1 MASTRAQVVT
11 RRTYNRP
18 LNTEGTIFETW
29 EQTIGRVIAH
39 QKWLWE
45 RAKGET
51 RLNSDEW
58 NELVELQEL
67 LVSRKLRWQ

>member
-1 MASTRAQVVT
+1 MGEVSIRAQVIT

-18 LNTEGTIFETW
+18 LNIEGTKFETW

-51 RLNSDEW
+51 QLTEVEW
-58 NELVELQEL
+58 NELVELQHL
-67 LVSRKLRWQ
+67 LIDRKP